1 MSKQGADKE
10 DRAWKDGGISK
21 ITLNAHL
28 SCRAIRKTLI
38 QSPKGGFNQSIK
50 KQSK

>member
-21 ITLNAHL
+21 ITLKFQL
-28 SCRAIRKTLI
+28 SCRANVSTSN
-38 QSPKGGFNQSIK
+38 QCPKGGFKQSIK
-50 KQSK
+50 KQNK